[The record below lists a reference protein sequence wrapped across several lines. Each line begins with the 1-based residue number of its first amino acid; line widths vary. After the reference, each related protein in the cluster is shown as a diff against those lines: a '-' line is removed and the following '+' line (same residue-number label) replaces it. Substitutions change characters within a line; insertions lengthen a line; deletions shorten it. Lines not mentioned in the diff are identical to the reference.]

1 MLCPYRTFRLVSM
14 IINSI
19 SKENKKQKEVSLD
32 ICRTFK
38 HNNLQTIYAEEN
50 SLIHSVIEKSVYTIG
65 KISVSILYQTKV
77 YILV

>member
-32 ICRTFK
+32 IYRIFK
-38 HNNLQTIYAEEN
+38 HNNLQTIYTEEN
-50 SLIHSVIEKSVYTIG
+50 SLIHSVIEKSV
-65 KISVSILYQTKV
+65 
-77 YILV
+77 